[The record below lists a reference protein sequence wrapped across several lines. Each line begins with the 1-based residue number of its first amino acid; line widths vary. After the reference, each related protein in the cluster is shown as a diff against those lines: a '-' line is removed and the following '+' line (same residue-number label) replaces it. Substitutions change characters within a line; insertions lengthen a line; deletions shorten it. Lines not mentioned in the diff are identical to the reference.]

1 MLLSKISLQG
11 LFLSQTLEKLYIDK
25 SKLEEHKLLQEIN
38 DRHECTILNPS
49 LDKSKLN
56 EHLKNTTIKIND
68 ISISKL
74 QLYFNN
80 DNLDSSIIIEN
91 IYIDLIKN
99 ENNKEQLNTENE
111 KDKSNLNNLGVLSG
125 ILNNFTAIFRNIRIR
140 LIETNN
146 ILYTLFIKEI
156 AYEKD
161 LEYSENG
168 INQDK
173 EKYLFCHNKIINIG
187 GIVLKEDYEGNDEI
201 FFNNDENINKVN
213 FYTNPKVLLVIYNK
227 IKIKI
232 NHDYKNQTLLVN
244 NINYQNLYIECIMN
258 ITQMKNLV
266 KFKNFYLDNFVYKES
281 NDTSN
286 NINNNEFDLFGFKIK
301 IFEINIYFNYSY
313 FILLNNEQNINKFW
327 MFYQKYFDKYYTMS
341 LEKKKQEGSK
351 KLNSSNNILGLI
363 QKHFCYFSKEYY
375 LIYFNQLKFSV
386 KNFNNNFFSL
396 ICSSVI
402 TKLIQ
407 PNKISEKINVIIID
421 NKSKNNELDNEQSFN
436 NLFLPYYKQVIQ
448 YGYYIHNISIISNF
462 EIYRDTINLNEIDI
476 EINSLVFYNIYN
488 FYKNI
493 FNIGNEAKDKIIK
506 DSKREYDYTIKGK
519 RITMYLMVNK
529 KWIDYIKNKKTNSC
543 FDSHFYPE
551 RLVLSFED
559 FNFNINDNLQK
570 FLFKQYYNKMFII
583 FSMKHILYP
592 LLYIINN
599 KNNSNSGN
607 RIDNSIIIS
616 KLKDNGFNIN
626 SNYKYIIN
634 FDKIYSFINP
644 ILLSYYINQYLK
656 IFFYTIDLFKNVKN
670 KSKYA
675 KQLTDLEENLN
686 IDYIYYQNEFENNE
700 FHYLFLKFIQ
710 IFKNTDI
717 NIEEINFIFFCHLA
731 INNNKIEIK
740 NLFEKNEIIFKY
752 ILSPLFTLKLKE
764 FYLKQ
769 NKIKLNNILLFTKI
783 KFENFNRED
792 LIYKE
797 IIGDFDINS
806 ENCEF
811 IIYKSKTKSNILE
824 GDIKI
829 EEKKRNVKL
838 EINIEDIVFCPIS
851 NNFIEIVGNIEKN
864 LNKYIKMNS
873 YLFNMFPLV
882 NEKIDLI
889 NYEKILKRNN
899 IYNNNHNNDIKYKV
913 KLKCNKIFL
922 DLYSI
927 NKNKIFYDKNLFENI
942 VDKNKMRLIIEFD
955 EILIDYLFNQKLNLT
970 IQKINSAFL
979 KDLRISQSSC
989 CLLIDNYSFINY
1001 DFVNNSEENSSNS
1014 LYFLTITEENNNT
1027 RKININ
1033 SEPKSGS
1040 IISNSG
1046 FVQIFHCEK
1055 SISININ
1062 LFSNN
1067 KIHNNLVINT
1077 NNEIIIN
1084 NINFKFCKD
1093 SLKDIIYFCK
1103 KLSNDIQTIL
1113 NLKSAFKD
1121 DVEKIIVEKD
1131 ALSINNLKEQLKNK
1145 EIDTQSIEFRSVKYN
1160 EWEYHNSNM
1169 YNRLLNSTKDINNEN
1184 SNRKNRKEDNIVIDN
1199 NIFFENKN
1207 KNKKKNYKMNLYF
1220 NNIKIYLYD
1229 GEDFNF
1235 QGNHTL
1241 IVFYNSTLTAENRS
1255 QGNVIKTNERN
1266 INNNILISLND
1277 LQCKYSQK
1285 TDEIEINSSLKSLI
1299 IEDNL
1304 KNSIYKKLLSHFDFQ
1319 NDKNIF
1325 LNSKIKISKDK
1336 KNGDGAIDANVVLA
1350 ITPIS
1355 IYLDKITLDFMINY
1369 FNVLKYII
1377 NHENEEDN
1385 EEDIYSNDSNKKLNN
1400 RIIQNNDDIM
1410 NINNE
1415 DNNSNSND
1423 DLMGDQE
1430 ISSINRFQN
1439 DNLLKSFLNPDKL
1452 YFKNLI
1458 INPFFISF
1466 NYNPRKENTSEEEE
1480 TETYNNDDKLKH
1492 NKFLK

>member
-1 MLLSKISLQG
+1 
-11 LFLSQTLEKLYIDK
+11 
-25 SKLEEHKLLQEIN
+25 
-38 DRHECTILNPS
+38 
-49 LDKSKLN
+49 
-56 EHLKNTTIKIND
+56 
-68 ISISKL
+68 
-74 QLYFNN
+74 
-80 DNLDSSIIIEN
+80 
-91 IYIDLIKN
+91 
-99 ENNKEQLNTENE
+99 
-111 KDKSNLNNLGVLSG
+111 
-125 ILNNFTAIFRNIRIR
+125 
-140 LIETNN
+140 
-146 ILYTLFIKEI
+146 
-156 AYEKD
+156 
-161 LEYSENG
+161 
-168 INQDK
+168 
-173 EKYLFCHNKIINIG
+173 
-187 GIVLKEDYEGNDEI
+187 
-201 FFNNDENINKVN
+201 
-213 FYTNPKVLLVIYNK
+213 
-227 IKIKI
+227 
-232 NHDYKNQTLLVN
+232 
-244 NINYQNLYIECIMN
+244 
-258 ITQMKNLV
+258 
-266 KFKNFYLDNFVYKES
+266 
-281 NDTSN
+281 
-286 NINNNEFDLFGFKIK
+286 
-301 IFEINIYFNYSY
+301 
-313 FILLNNEQNINKFW
+313 
-327 MFYQKYFDKYYTMS
+327 
-341 LEKKKQEGSK
+341 
-351 KLNSSNNILGLI
+351 
-363 QKHFCYFSKEYY
+363 
-375 LIYFNQLKFSV
+375 
-386 KNFNNNFFSL
+386 
-396 ICSSVI
+396 
-402 TKLIQ
+402 
-407 PNKISEKINVIIID
+407 
-421 NKSKNNELDNEQSFN
+421 
-436 NLFLPYYKQVIQ
+436 
-448 YGYYIHNISIISNF
+448 
-462 EIYRDTINLNEIDI
+462 
-476 EINSLVFYNIYN
+476 
-488 FYKNI
+488 
-493 FNIGNEAKDKIIK
+493 
-506 DSKREYDYTIKGK
+506 
-519 RITMYLMVNK
+519 
-529 KWIDYIKNKKTNSC
+529 
-543 FDSHFYPE
+543 
-551 RLVLSFED
+551 
-559 FNFNINDNLQK
+559 
-570 FLFKQYYNKMFII
+570 
-583 FSMKHILYP
+583 
-592 LLYIINN
+592 
-599 KNNSNSGN
+599 
-607 RIDNSIIIS
+607 
-616 KLKDNGFNIN
+616 
-626 SNYKYIIN
+626 
-634 FDKIYSFINP
+634 
-644 ILLSYYINQYLK
+644 
-656 IFFYTIDLFKNVKN
+656 
-670 KSKYA
+670 
-675 KQLTDLEENLN
+675 
-686 IDYIYYQNEFENNE
+686 
-700 FHYLFLKFIQ
+700 
-710 IFKNTDI
+710 
-717 NIEEINFIFFCHLA
+717 
-731 INNNKIEIK
+731 
-740 NLFEKNEIIFKY
+740 
-752 ILSPLFTLKLKE
+752 
-764 FYLKQ
+764 
-769 NKIKLNNILLFTKI
+769 
-783 KFENFNRED
+783 
-792 LIYKE
+792 
-797 IIGDFDINS
+797 
-806 ENCEF
+806 
-811 IIYKSKTKSNILE
+811 
-824 GDIKI
+824 
-829 EEKKRNVKL
+829 
-838 EINIEDIVFCPIS
+838 
-851 NNFIEIVGNIEKN
+851 
-864 LNKYIKMNS
+864 
-873 YLFNMFPLV
+873 
-882 NEKIDLI
+882 
-889 NYEKILKRNN
+889 
-899 IYNNNHNNDIKYKV
+899 
-913 KLKCNKIFL
+913 
-922 DLYSI
+922 
-927 NKNKIFYDKNLFENI
+927 
-942 VDKNKMRLIIEFD
+942 MRLIIEFD

-1336 KNGDGAIDANVVLA
+1336 KNGGDGATDANVVLA

-1439 DNLLKSFLNPDKL
+1439 DNLLKTFLNPDKL

-1492 NKFLK
+1492 NKFLNYLKNISLNEFVLNFKKYENNGNENQIKLKNVFKELFDYYYNDIIDYKSFNNYVKALPVLNKFCSVFDSFYNIWNKTINHEQNNNTMKEGFIQGTQDLVVNTTCSILSIGESITNYFTKILNIKENNNKNEGIIKAMKKKINKNLSKKEEYYFK